1 MKITMLLQLSIASI
15 LINNLVFSRLI
26 GLCPCFGKNTKLLKS
41 LKIGL
46 FVTCIMFISSVA
58 CWFLK
63 SYILIPLS
71 IEYMQTITFVVT
83 LIITYLIIEIIVYN
97 FWKKTHE
104 KLSIYL
110 KSLTTNCAILGV
122 LLINSQ
128 INPFTNQPF
137 SLLEN
142 MVSSISNGIGFTI
155 ALLLITGVQ
164 KRLQFSQIPKPLQN
178 IPVAFLSAG
187 LISMVLLGFSNINFS
202 MLFGG

>member
-1 MKITMLLQLSIASI
+1 
-15 LINNLVFSRLI
+15 
-26 GLCPCFGKNTKLLKS
+26 
-41 LKIGL
+41 
-46 FVTCIMFISSVA
+46 
-58 CWFLK
+58 
-63 SYILIPLS
+63 
-71 IEYMQTITFVVT
+71 MQTITFVVT

-110 KSLTTNCAILGV
+110 KSSTTNCAILGV